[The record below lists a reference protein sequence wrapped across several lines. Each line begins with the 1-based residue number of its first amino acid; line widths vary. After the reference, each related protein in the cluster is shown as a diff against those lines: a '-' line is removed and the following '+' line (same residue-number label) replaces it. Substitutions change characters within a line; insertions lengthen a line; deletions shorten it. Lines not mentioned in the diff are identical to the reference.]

1 MVRAVFFGS
10 TLPPAVRLAVP
21 FLSPGA
27 HKDGGPAD
35 ATLWRRRCVT
45 SYGPAQH
52 ASAILARAAVFR
64 ALEGCSAGSIDTA
77 RTAAV
82 GRVPCQL
89 CILQRV
95 GCFPKPALRH
105 SLPACKR

>member
-1 MVRAVFFGS
+1 MVTAVLFGNK
-10 TLPPAVRLAVP
+10 LPSAVRLAVP
-21 FLSPGA
+21 FVSPRA

-82 GRVPCQL
+82 GRGPCQL
-89 CILQRV
+89 FIWQRG
-95 GCFPKPALRH
+95 GCFPNP
-105 SLPACKR
+105 S